1 LAAFHWEI
9 PWSPGK
15 AEGVVGFRKIQW
27 LGGKPRGVV
36 KGFGGQSRRLH
47 DTFVPKKITIATFCH
62 LALKAMQWK
71 WIECFSHSKKAQAR

>member
-1 LAAFHWEI
+1 
-9 PWSPGK
+9 
-15 AEGVVGFRKIQW
+15 

-36 KGFGGQSRRLH
+36 EGFGGQSRRLH